1 MARRSTL
8 RVALLSMIEPAA
20 AGTAPRA
27 FLRVGGITIARQQ
40 LGLVL
45 SLGAERIVCLAAG
58 MVPEVI
64 ELQHAAERAGA
75 SFHLITNARALAGL
89 VTAADELIA
98 LEDGL
103 LVPGEQAAVV
113 LERGHA
119 VLAQPIEQ
127 GLEAGFERLD
137 LNHASAGAIR
147 IPGRLVE
154 RLADLPPDCDAL
166 SALQRIALQAGIAQT
181 PIPAAGQRG
190 PIWALVRSDAEAHA
204 IEPLWI
210 RLRTQDDAATG
221 PSRWL
226 ALLGVRR
233 LGPALLHAGSGATP
247 LAAGAATLALLGLG
261 AGWFGL
267 IPLGLSLCGLGW
279 VLRLATTSIARI
291 EADEGGVLLA
301 GLRRAGA
308 YGWLID
314 GILIALAGWSV
325 PVAGGQLGYERY
337 FPAFMLIALLRL
349 LSRSLGREWSGWM
362 EDRGVLAL
370 LLALATSTAFAP
382 EAIRGAAVLL
392 ALAGILL
399 PRGDLR
405 LTSP

>member
-1 MARRSTL
+1 MARRNTL
-8 RVALLSMIEPAA
+8 RVALLSMIEPAMP
-20 AGTAPRA
+20 GNAPRA
-27 FLRVGGITIARQQ
+27 FLRVGGVTVARQQ

-45 SLGAERIVCLAAG
+45 ALGAERIVCLAAG
-58 MVPEVI
+58 MSAELVQ
-64 ELQHAAERAGA
+64 LQHAAEKAGA
-75 SFHLITNARALAGL
+75 SFHLIGNSRALSGL
-89 VTAADELIA
+89 VSAADELIA

-103 LVPGEQAAVV
+103 LVPSEQAVTL
-113 LERGHA
+113 LERGHG

-181 PIPAAGQRG
+181 PLPGTGQRG
-190 PIWALVRSDAEAHA
+190 PIWTLVRSDAEAHA

-210 RLRTQDDAATG
+210 RLRTQDDAVTG

-226 ALLGVRR
+226 ALLGVRK

-247 LAAGAATLALLGLG
+247 MAAGAAALALLGLG
-261 AGWFGL
+261 SGWFGL
-267 IPLGLSLCGLGW
+267 IPLGLSLCGIGW
-279 VLRLATTSIARI
+279 VLRLATMLIARI
-291 EADEGGVLLA
+291 EADEGGVILS
-301 GLRRAGA
+301 GLRREGA
-308 YGWLID
+308 YGWLLD
-314 GILIALAGWSV
+314 GIIVAMAGWSI
-325 PVAGGQLGYERY
+325 PIGSGQIGYERY

-349 LSRSLGREWSGWM
+349 LPRFMGREWSGWM
-362 EDRGVLAL
+362 EDRGLVAV
-370 LLALATSTAFAP
+370 LLAVAVSTGLAS
-382 EAIRGAAVLL
+382 EAVSGAAVLL

-405 LTSP
+405 LTTP

>member
-1 MARRSTL
+1 
-8 RVALLSMIEPAA
+8 MIEPATG
-20 AGTAPRA
+20 GTAPRA
-27 FLRVGGITIARQQ
+27 FLRVGGITVARQQ
-40 LGLVL
+40 LGLAL
-45 SLGAERIVCLAAG
+45 ALEAERIVCLAAG
-58 MVPEVI
+58 MAPEVI
-64 ELQHAAERAGA
+64 ELQHVAERAGA
-75 SFHLITNARALAGL
+75 SFHLINNTRALAGQ
-89 VTAADELIA
+89 VTAGDELIA

-103 LVPGEQAAVV
+103 LVPSEQALSM

-119 VLAQPIEQ
+119 VLAQPIEL

-154 RLADLPPDCDAL
+154 RLADLPLDCDAV
-166 SALQRIALQAGIAQT
+166 SALQRIALQAGIAQVL
-181 PIPAAGQRG
+181 IPGSGQRG

-210 RLRTQDDAATG
+210 RLRTQDDSATG

-247 LAAGAATLALLGLG
+247 MAVGAAVLALMGLG

-267 IPLGLSLCGLGW
+267 VPLGLSLCGIGW
-279 VLRLATTSIARI
+279 VLRLATTLIARI
-291 EADEGGVLLA
+291 EADEGGVLLS
-301 GLRRAGA
+301 GLRRAGV
-308 YGWLID
+308 YGWLLD
-314 GILIALAGWSV
+314 GILIALAGWSI

-337 FPAFMLIALLRL
+337 FPAFMLIALLRIL
-349 LSRSLGREWSGWM
+349 PRSLGREWSGWM
-362 EDRGVLAL
+362 EDRGLTAVM
-370 LLALATSTAFAP
+370 LALAVSTGLGP
-382 EAIRGAAVLL
+382 EAMRGAAVML
-392 ALAGILL
+392 ALAGVLL